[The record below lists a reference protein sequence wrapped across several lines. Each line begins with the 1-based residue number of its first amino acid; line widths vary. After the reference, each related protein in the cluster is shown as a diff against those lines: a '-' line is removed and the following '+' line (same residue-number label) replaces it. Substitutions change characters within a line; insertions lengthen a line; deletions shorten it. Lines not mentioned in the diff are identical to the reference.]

1 MLARD
6 MLSEVIPCLK
16 TSDSGLEAL
25 NWMDIFKVSHL
36 PIVNNKEFLGLI
48 SEDDIYDLNMADE
61 PVGNHSLSLRKPYV
75 MYDKHLFEVLE
86 IAARLKLSVIPVL
99 DEKKNYLGLIL
110 LNDLLYYF
118 AEISA
123 ILNPGGIIVLEMLQI
138 DYQLAE
144 IAQIIE
150 GNNAKILSVY
160 MRSLEDSVKIEVI
173 IKVNVTDLTSINQ
186 TFYRYNYNVKASFMY
201 NDDMED
207 FMNDRFD
214 SFLKFLNI

>member
-214 SFLKFLNI
+214 SLLKFLNI